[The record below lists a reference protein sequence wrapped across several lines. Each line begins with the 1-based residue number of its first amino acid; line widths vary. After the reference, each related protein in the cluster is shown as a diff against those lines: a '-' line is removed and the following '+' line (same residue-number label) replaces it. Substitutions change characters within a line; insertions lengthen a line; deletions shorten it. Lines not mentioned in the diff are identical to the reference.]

1 MSDEFVHLHLH
12 SQYSLLDGA
21 IKTKDL
27 IDQTLK
33 RGMKSVAV
41 TDHGN
46 MFGVVDFYKRAKAA
60 GVKPIIGVEAYVS
73 GAKGHQDRTDRKA
86 FHTILIAKNADG
98 YDNLKKLI
106 STAYL
111 EGFYYYPRIDK
122 QLLQKHSKGLIG
134 LSACLG
140 GEIAQRYQH
149 EGPDAARQAARDYKA
164 IFEPGH
170 FFLEMQFNGYPEQ
183 AKLNQFYKQLAK
195 DEGIPLVAT
204 NDSHYMDRRDA
215 KAHEILMCIQTGRT
229 LAEND
234 RLKHVADELF
244 FKTPQEM
251 WATDDFRDSP
261 EALTNTV
268 QIADMVDLEIEL
280 GKVFLPNFKV
290 PEGLTREEYLAT
302 VAKAGLEE
310 RLKEARYPTDREK
323 YYTRIEYELG
333 VINKMGFAGYFL
345 IVWDFI
351 RHAKKE
357 GIPVGPGRGSGAGSI
372 VAFSLRITDL
382 DPLPYDLLFER
393 FLNPERVSMPDFD
406 IDFCQDRR
414 GEVIDYVI
422 NKYGE
427 RNVGQIVTFSQLSAK
442 SVIKDVARV
451 MGVPFQEVN
460 EITKLI
466 PNLVDGKK
474 VSIEKAMELEPKL
487 KALYGEKEIYKEI
500 IDTSRQL
507 EGLNRGTG
515 IHAAGV
521 VIGDLPL
528 ESYVPLSR
536 ATEKVKDPV
545 TGKDVEKVF
554 RVTQFAKDEV
564 EQAGLVKFDFLG
576 LKTLTVIDNAVKLVN
591 QRITDENDGK
601 RAPYAPH
608 PHLNRNAINEDD
620 TAEGKTRPLIIS
632 EITFD
637 DTKVFAMLTKGD
649 TDGVFQMES
658 SGFKELLKKLKP
670 DRFEDIIAAGALY
683 RPGPLDA
690 GLVDD
695 YIERKH
701 GRKPVA
707 YLHPCLEPILK
718 STYGV
723 IVYQEQVMLIA
734 VNLCGFTLGQAD
746 TLRKAMGKK
755 NPETMAKMRKG
766 FVDGA
771 VEKSGMD
778 RQISDDYF
786 TLIEK
791 FAGYAF
797 NKSHSAA
804 YAVLTYQTG
813 YLKCFYPVEFM
824 AALLSTEMGSTDNVV
839 RYTQNAREM
848 GIEVLPPDV
857 NTSDHGFSAPDTRI
871 RFGLGAIKGVG
882 SNAILAIK
890 KAREDKNF
898 VDVFDFCER
907 VDTQVINKK
916 VCEALVESGA
926 MDQFQLPRARMFA
939 GIEKALSSGQ
949 STQKDARSGQGSL
962 FSLMAPPK
970 AKDPRGFDP
979 ARYPQIDEWDPKDR
993 LKREKAA
1000 LGFFLSAHPLDR
1012 YKDDLKRLV
1021 SATTQDLMARGQR
1034 AEVTIAGVIVQIRE
1048 RPLKDGSGRMAFLTV
1063 EDHYGTC
1070 EVLVFSKCYADCEQ
1084 VLRADEPILVKGQV
1098 SIEGDEEAQLAK
1110 LRAEKIV
1117 LLSNAR
1123 AERTQRIDMVLPV
1136 RLIDDQRLTRLK
1148 GVLANN
1154 VGATP
1159 TRLTLILD
1167 NGIETLIDL
1176 PLELAVQP
1184 SEALASQ
1191 IERIFD
1197 NEHVVLFA

>member
-1 MSDEFVHLHLH
+1 MSDFVHLHLH

-21 IKTKDL
+21 IKVKDL

-46 MFGVVDFYKRAKAA
+46 MFGVVDFYKKAKAA
-60 GVKPIIGVEAYVS
+60 GVKPIIGVEAYIS
-73 GAKGHQDRTDRKA
+73 GPKGREDKTDRKA
-86 FHTILIAKNADG
+86 FHTILIAKNREG

-106 STAYL
+106 SAAYL

-122 QLLQKHSKGLIG
+122 PLLAQHSKGLIA

-140 GEIAQRYQH
+140 GEIAQKFAH
-149 EGPDAARQAARDYKA
+149 EGPDSARQAAREYKA
-164 IFEPGH
+164 IFEPEH
-170 FFLEMQFNGYPEQ
+170 FYLEMQYNGYPEQ
-183 AKLNQFYKQLAK
+183 TKLNNFYKQLSK
-195 DEGIPLVAT
+195 DEGIPLVVT
-204 NDSHYMDRRDA
+204 NDSHYMDRKDA

-234 RLKHVADELF
+234 RLKHVADELY
-244 FKTPQEM
+244 FKTPAEIA
-251 WATDDFRDSP
+251 ATEEFKETP
-261 EALTNTV
+261 EAIYNSSK
-268 QIADMVDLEIEL
+268 IADMVDLDIEL

-290 PEGLTREEYLAT
+290 PEGLTREDYLAE
-302 VAKAGLEE
+302 VAKRGLEA
-310 RLKEARYPTDREK
+310 RLKMARYQTDREK
-323 YYTRIEYELG
+323 YFQRLQYELG

-351 RHAKKE
+351 AYAKKH

-372 VAFSLRITDL
+372 VAYSLEITDL

-451 MGVPFQEVN
+451 MGVSFNEVN

-466 PNLVDGKK
+466 PSLVDGKK
-474 VSIEKAMELEPKL
+474 VSINQAMELEPKL
-487 KALYGEKEIYKEI
+487 RALYDEKPNYKEI

-536 ATEKVKDPV
+536 AVEKVKDPE
-545 TGKDVEKVF
+545 TGKDVEKIF

-576 LKTLTVIDNAVKLVN
+576 LKTLTVIDNAVQLVN
-591 QRITDENDGK
+591 QRIADENAGK
-601 RAPYAPH
+601 RKASIEH
-608 PHLNRNAINEDD
+608 PHLRFTHAPRVG
-620 TAEGKTRPLIIS
+620 TAVTPLKI
-632 EITFD
+632 EELVFD
-637 DTKVFAMLTKGD
+637 DMKVFGMLSKGD

-701 GRKPVA
+701 GRKPISYPHA
-707 YLHPCLEPILK
+707 KLEGILK
-718 STYGV
+718 PTYGV

-734 VNLCGFTLGQAD
+734 VQLSGFTMGQAD

-755 NPETMAKMRKG
+755 NADVMAKMRKS

-771 VEKSGMD
+771 VELSGMD
-778 RQISDDYF
+778 RQITEDYF
-786 TLIEK
+786 ALIEK

-804 YAVLTYQTG
+804 YAVLTYQTA
-813 YLKCFYPVEFM
+813 YLKHYYPVEFM

-839 RYTQNAREM
+839 KYTQNAREM
-848 GIEVLPPDV
+848 GISVLAPDV
-857 NTSDHGFSAPDTRI
+857 NTSDRGFAAPGEQI

-882 SNAILAIK
+882 DNAIAAVKTAREK
-890 KAREDKNF
+890 KAF
-898 VDVFDFCER
+898 VDLFDFCER

-916 VCEALVESGA
+916 VLEALVESGA
-926 MDQFQLPRARMFA
+926 MDAFKLPRSRLFGA
-939 GIEKALSSGQ
+939 IEKALSSGQ
-949 STQKDARSGQGSL
+949 STQKDAKSGQGNL
-962 FSLMAPPK
+962 FAMMAPPK
-970 AKDPRGFDP
+970 PVAGAAFDP
-979 ARYPQIDEWDPKDR
+979 ARYPQIDEWDTKER
-993 LKREKAA
+993 LKREKGA
-1000 LGFFLSAHPLDR
+1000 LGFFLSGHPLDR
-1012 YKDDLKRLV
+1012 YKDDLKRLINC
-1021 SATTQDLMARGQR
+1021 STQDLMAKGMR
-1034 AEVTIAGVIVQIRE
+1034 ADVTLAGVVSAMRE
-1048 RPLKDGSGRMAFLTV
+1048 RPLKDGSGRMAFLTL
-1063 EDHYGTC
+1063 EDLYGTC
-1070 EVLVFSKCYADCEQ
+1070 EVLVFSKCYADCEM
-1084 VLRADEPILVKGQV
+1084 VLKADEPILVKGQV
-1098 SIEGDEEAQLAK
+1098 TIEGDEETQIAK

-1117 LLSNAR
+1117 LLANAR
-1123 AERTQRIDMVLPV
+1123 AERTQRIEMTLPA
-1136 RLIDDQRLTRLK
+1136 RLIDGPRLDRLK
-1148 GVLANN
+1148 GVLAQNS
-1154 VGATP
+1154 GQTP
-1159 TRLTLILD
+1159 TRLTVVLD
-1167 NGIETLIDL
+1167 NGIETAIDL
-1176 PLELAVQP
+1176 PLALAVNPSEELAT
-1184 SEALASQ
+1184 Q

-1197 NEHVVLFA
+1197 GERVVLFA